1 MKTLPESLPTDP
13 SVLRKMVH
21 DYQITVDEMQ
31 AKLIWYEEQFRLFKQ
46 QRFGASSEK
55 TSDQMDLFNEAE
67 SILDTLK
74 YDEDE
79 LEESITYQRKKPGRK
94 PLSKYIPR
102 EIIRHELPESER
114 VCPCG
119 HALHEA
125 GEDKS
130 EQLEIIP
137 AQIKVI
143 EHVQVKYG
151 CRACESGIITTPK
164 PAQPIP
170 RSFASASLLA
180 YIIVAKFM
188 DSLPLYRQEVI
199 FKRLSIDLSR
209 ATLSNWVLKS
219 AELLTPFY
227 DRLHEHLIRQ
237 KIIQAD
243 ETTLNVIQDGRDTK
257 SKSYMWLYQ
266 SGSHDAEHPIVLYDY
281 QATRAGQHAKRFL
294 LGFSGHLQVDGFAGY
309 HVLEAE
315 DCFLLGCMAHA
326 RRKFDEALKALP
338 KASRRNKMGMVQTAL
353 RKITRLYAIEK
364 QIKDLSA
371 EQRYLIRQEK
381 SQPILDDLKQWCEQ
395 SVTKTNKDSVLGKA
409 IRYTLNQWPY
419 LIRYLEDGNLQID
432 NNAAERHI
440 KPFVIGRKNWLF
452 NQTPRGANASAI
464 LYSLVQTAI
473 ANNLEP
479 FEYLQYLFTE
489 LPKLGRHYET
499 EALDQFLPWNSTE
512 KIKALN
518 KAA

>member
-1 MKTLPESLPTDP
+1 
-13 SVLRKMVH
+13 
-21 DYQITVDEMQ
+21 
-31 AKLIWYEEQFRLFKQ
+31 
-46 QRFGASSEK
+46 
-55 TSDQMDLFNEAE
+55 
-67 SILDTLK
+67 
-74 YDEDE
+74 
-79 LEESITYQRKKPGRK
+79 
-94 PLSKYIPR
+94 
-102 EIIRHELPESER
+102 
-114 VCPCG
+114 
-119 HALHEA
+119 
-125 GEDKS
+125 
-130 EQLEIIP
+130 
-137 AQIKVI
+137 
-143 EHVQVKYG
+143 
-151 CRACESGIITTPK
+151 
-164 PAQPIP
+164 
-170 RSFASASLLA
+170 
-180 YIIVAKFM
+180 
-188 DSLPLYRQEVI
+188 VI

-219 AELLTPFY
+219 AELLTSFY
-227 DRLHEHLIRQ
+227 DRLHEHLIQQ

-266 SGSHDAEHPIVLYDY
+266 SGSHDVEHPIVLYDY
-281 QATRAGQHAKRFL
+281 QATRAGQHAKHFL
-294 LGFSGHLQVDGFAGY
+294 QGFSGHLQVDGFAGY

-315 DCFLLGCMAHA
+315 DCFLVGCMAHA

-353 RKITRLYAIEK
+353 RKIARLYAIEK
-364 QIKDLSA
+364 QIKELTA
-371 EQRYLIRQEK
+371 EQRHLIRQEK
-381 SQPILDDLKQWCEQ
+381 SKPILDDLKHWCEQ
-395 SVTKTNKDSVLGKA
+395 SVTTTSKGSILGKA

-489 LPKLGRHYET
+489 LPKLGRHYEA

>member
-1 MKTLPESLPTDP
+1 MKSLPESLPTDTP
-13 SVLRKMVH
+13 SLHKMVH
-21 DYQITVDEMQ
+21 DYQMTVDEM
-31 AKLIWYEEQFRLFKQ
+31 AEKLKWYEEQFRLLKHH
-46 QRFGASSEK
+46 RFGASSEK

-67 SILDTLK
+67 SVLDLLGL
-74 YDEDE
+74 DEAE
-79 LEESITYQRKKPGRK
+79 AEETIFYQRKKPGRK
-94 PLSKYIPR
+94 PLSKHLPR

-114 VCPCG
+114 ICLCG

-125 GEDKS
+125 GEDCS

-137 AQIKVI
+137 AKIKVI

-151 CRACESGIITTPK
+151 CRACENGIITAAK

-170 RSFASASLLA
+170 RSFASPSLLA

-237 KIIQAD
+237 QIIQAD
-243 ETTLNVIQDGRDTK
+243 ETTLNVIQDGRETK

-266 SGSHDAEHPIVLYDY
+266 SGSQAIECPIVLYEY
-281 QATRAGQHAKRFL
+281 QATRAGLHAKNFL
-294 LGFSGHLQVDGFAGY
+294 QGFSGYLQVDGFAGY
-309 HVLEAE
+309 HALEAD
-315 DCFLLGCMAHA
+315 DCLLVGCMAHA

-364 QIKDLSA
+364 QIKDLSP

-381 SQPILDDLKQWCEQ
+381 SRPILDDLKQWCDQ
-395 SVTKTNKDSVLGKA
+395 SVTKTSKESALGKA
-409 IRYTLNQWPY
+409 IRYLLNQWPY

-452 NQTPRGANASAI
+452 NQTPRGADASAI
-464 LYSLVQTAI
+464 LYSVVQTAI

-479 FEYLQYLFTE
+479 FEYLSYLFTE
-489 LPKLGRHYET
+489 LPKLGRHYDV
-499 EALDQFLPWNSTE
+499 EALDKFLPWNLTE
-512 KIKALN
+512 KIKPLHASH
-518 KAA
+518 